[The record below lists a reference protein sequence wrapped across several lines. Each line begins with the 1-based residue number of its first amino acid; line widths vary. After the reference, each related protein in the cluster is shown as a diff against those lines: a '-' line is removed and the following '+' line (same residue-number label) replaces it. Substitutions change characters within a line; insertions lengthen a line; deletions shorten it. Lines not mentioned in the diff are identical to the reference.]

1 MSDSTPPPAWTSVCG
16 RLAPLVGLRL
26 RTVTSRRP
34 RSRRYFNQYRRSLR
48 PSEAPFSP
56 VRGLL
61 GSRPLTT
68 TASHQLALDITGAWN
83 HSSGRAVPL
92 EEADDALHPV

>member
-1 MSDSTPPPAWTSVCG
+1 MSDSTLDEGLHAAACLDVRLWSVGASRGPAAG
-16 RLAPLVGLRL
+16 
-26 RTVTSRRP
+26 TVTSRRP

-48 PSEAPFSP
+48 PSEARFSP

-68 TASHQLALDITGAWN
+68 TASHQLAAGHHGGVESLI
-83 HSSGRAVPL
+83 RAGS
-92 EEADDALHPV
+92 AARGS